1 MDPDLSTAL
10 YRAAYEDRNWGTG
23 RLQMRKRTSVDGL
36 SRAPG
41 GGYRLSLREV
51 NLGHT
56 DELDADVVILCTGY
70 REPRLPEVIEPF
82 RPYIRTDEAGD
93 PGISRAFRLE
103 VSDDCSVGLYLN
115 GMTEWRHGI
124 NSATS
129 FSTMAIKAG
138 EIVEDL
144 EQQVAA
150 QAVSG
155 RVWPAPPASVPA
167 GRR

>member
-1 MDPDLSTAL
+1 M
-10 YRAAYEDRNWGTG
+10 
-23 RLQMRKRTSVDGL
+23 
-36 SRAPG
+36 
-41 GGYRLSLREV
+41 

-155 RVWPAPPASVPA
+155 RVWPARRRPCRRAAAERAAAVRNRIRIRYQHPPP
-167 GRR
+167 RKT